1 MKQAF
6 GVFIAILV
14 GLFLFLPAQ
23 AFQPFPDTGQ
33 TKCYDNTGE
42 IPCPSPGQPFYGQDA
57 QYQPRLPRSYTKLG
71 HGGTV
76 LPDSAL
82 HVDDGG
88 QWLMTRDNVTG
99 LIWELK
105 TNVNRAHVYTWSNAQ
120 SQFIAGLNSAE
131 FGGFSNWRLPD
142 IKELS
147 SLVKAAG
154 SPLIDAVWFPKNVP
168 WYYWSSTSKAGET
181 ICAWFVNFGGGWV
194 DYSSKSAESYYV
206 RAVRAEP

>member
-1 MKQAF
+1 MKKTF
-6 GVFIAILV
+6 VMFIAILV
-14 GLFLFLPAQ
+14 GLFLSLSAQ

-33 TKCYDNTGE
+33 TKCYDDTGE

-76 LPDSAL
+76 LPDTAL

-88 QWLMTRDNVTG
+88 QWIMTRDNVTG

-105 TNVNRAHVYTWSNAQ
+105 TNVNRNHSYTWANAQ
-120 SQFIAGLNSAE
+120 SQFIAGLNSAS
-131 FGGFSNWRLPD
+131 FGGFSDWRLPN

-147 SLVKAAG
+147 SLVNAG
-154 SPLIDAVWFPKNVP
+154 GAPWIDTRWFPKNIES
-168 WYYWSSTSKAGET
+168 YYWSYTKYAKNTDE
-181 ICAWFVNFGGGWV
+181 AWHVTFNYGLPYLNPTYF
-194 DYSSKSAESYYV
+194 SCFV
-206 RAVRAEP
+206 RAVRTE